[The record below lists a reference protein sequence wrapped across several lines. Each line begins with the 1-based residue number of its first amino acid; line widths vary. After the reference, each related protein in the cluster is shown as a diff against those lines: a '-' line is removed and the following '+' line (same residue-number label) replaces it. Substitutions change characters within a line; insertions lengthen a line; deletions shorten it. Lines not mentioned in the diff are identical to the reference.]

1 MKTKRIVCFKNLAK
15 NSNVYFAEKTISKEI
30 LKKQAHSSKIENYT
44 QNPSYDYYYYFDKK
58 QISSIK
64 EEIVIKR
71 SGLNKLK
78 DQSSLN

>member
-1 MKTKRIVCFKNLAK
+1 MSILERKPLVMKF
-15 NSNVYFAEKTISKEI
+15 

-44 QNPSYDYYYYFDKK
+44 QNPSYYDHYYYFDKK